1 MDNTKKIKI
10 AIEDFREASAKV
22 AANAKRDFYD
32 PAPTERIDEDRWY
45 VVRAWLMKR
54 LNSDYTDAADKRL
67 IEDALGTAI
76 DLQP

>member
-10 AIEDFREASAKV
+10 AIEDYRAAK
-22 AANAKRDFYD
+22 ARMLANAKRDFYD
-32 PAPTERIDEDRWY
+32 PALTERTDEDRWY
-45 VVRAWLMKR
+45 ACRSELMR
-54 LNSDYTDAADKRL
+54 HLNSDYTVAADKRL